1 MSGGVSSRIVSRS
14 VHLVLL
20 LVGLAL
26 TSAEFATAQVHGV
39 PPSVTSIQF
48 HVPPFL
54 PNIMPSVTSLGPHAA
69 YNPSPFP
76 APYGVPRTIYG
87 RGIYGHAY
95 KNHYGYGYGTAYAVP
110 YYVPAYDTSEGYDP
124 GPYLYSG
131 PPAEQTLHIV
141 VDTPPA
147 RHEVADDIQDSL
159 PPEAAQREHDAGPVD
174 PTVLVF
180 RDGHKQEVSN
190 YAIMGQTV
198 YVFDARTQKIALGD
212 LDVPA
217 TIKANDDR
225 GVEFQIP
232 KSKQSKATRPARQ
245 QRDDGIPENLL
256 SNSASSL
263 PPS

>member
-1 MSGGVSSRIVSRS
+1 MLGVVSFRMARGRRR
-14 VHLVLL
+14 LL
-20 LVGLAL
+20 LPLIGLAL
-26 TSAEFATAQVHGV
+26 LTLASSEFATAQVHGV

-54 PNIMPSVTSLGPHAA
+54 PNIMPSVTSLGPRPA

-76 APYGVPRTIYG
+76 PPYGVPRSIYG
-87 RGIYGHAY
+87 HGIYGHGH
-95 KNHYGYGYGTAYAVP
+95 KNGYGYYGNGGYVYP
-110 YYVPAYDTSEGYDP
+110 YYVPVYDASAGYDP

-141 VDTPPA
+141 ADTPPA
-147 RHEVADDIQDSL
+147 RHEAVANDAEDVPS
-159 PPEAAQREHDAGPVD
+159 PAAAKPKHEHDAGPVD

-180 RDGHKQEVSN
+180 RDGHKQEVNN

-198 YVFDARTQKIALGD
+198 YVFDTRTQKIALGD

-225 GVEFQIP
+225 GIAFQLP
-232 KSKQSKATRPARQ
+232 KQK
-245 QRDDGIPENLL
+245 
-256 SNSASSL
+256 
-263 PPS
+263 PS

>member
-1 MSGGVSSRIVSRS
+1 MSGAVPCRRVSRGPQN
-14 VHLVLL
+14 LVPLI
-20 LVGLAL
+20 GLAL
-26 TSAEFATAQVHGV
+26 LALVVCEPATAQVHGV

-54 PNIMPSVTSLGPHAA
+54 PNIMPSVTSLGP
-69 YNPSPFP
+69 SPFTNHAGP
-76 APYGVPRTIYG
+76 IPPPYGINRPIYNYG
-87 RGIYGHAY
+87 RRYGRR
-95 KNHYGYGYGTAYAVP
+95 NYGYGTTYAVP
-110 YYVPAYDTSEGYDP
+110 YYVPAYDASAGYDA

-147 RHEVADDIQDSL
+147 RQDIADDIQDSL
-159 PPEAAQREHDAGPVD
+159 PPETTKPKREHDAGPID

-180 RDGHKQEVSN
+180 RDGHKQEVNN

-198 YVFDARTQKIALGD
+198 YVFDTRTQKIALGD

-225 GVEFQIP
+225 GVEFQLP
-232 KSKQSKATRPARQ
+232 NPKQS
-245 QRDDGIPENLL
+245 
-256 SNSASSL
+256 
-263 PPS
+263 